1 MLQAMEQNDGETFEY
16 FVTDLHVL
24 IYYCT
29 YQAVSKTNMIHDH
42 IVYRI
47 ISMKLHEK
55 MISEGSDLMLY
66 MTDMNTPS
74 VSGEANVKSSSTL
87 CQKQT
92 EDQEKP

>member
-1 MLQAMEQNDGETFEY
+1 MT
-16 FVTDLHVL
+16 
-24 IYYCT
+24 
-29 YQAVSKTNMIHDH
+29 KMIHEH
-42 IVYRI
+42 IVYGV

-66 MTDMNTPS
+66 MMDMNTLPA
-74 VSGEANVKSSSTL
+74 SGEGNGITSSTL